1 MISVLL
7 PVRDGAAH
15 LGACIESLE
24 AQTEDDFEVLAVDD
38 GSQDATPRILAEW
51 AARDARVTVLSQP
64 PGGVVRA
71 LERARADATRPFLAR
86 MDADDIASPVR
97 FERQLAW
104 MRRAPSL
111 SGCGCSVEYFP
122 RDIVRDGA
130 ARYEEWLNAITT
142 PDDVAR
148 EIFVECPLAHPAFFL
163 RSEWV
168 ERVGGYIDRG
178 WPEDYDLVLRMWSE
192 GALLG
197 NVPEVLLRW
206 REGPQR
212 LSRTAQEYSAEAFRR
227 CKVHYLLRTRAR
239 DRDGLVVWGAGPI
252 GKAFAREVL
261 AQGGRVSAFVDVDPR
276 KVGQNIHGATVL
288 PPSGVNSVRGSYCV
302 AAVGQAGVRDEI
314 RVALGEA
321 GWIEGPD
328 FIAVA

>member
-15 LGACIESLE
+15 LGDCIESLDV
-24 AQTEDDFEVLAVDD
+24 QTEDDFEVVAVDD
-38 GSQDATPRILAEW
+38 GSQDETPTVLAEW
-51 AARDARVTVLSQP
+51 ALRDSRVTVLTQP
-64 PGGVVRA
+64 AAGVVPA
-71 LERARADATRPFLAR
+71 LERAREVATRPFLAR
-86 MDADDIASPVR
+86 MDADDIAMPTR

-104 MRRAPSL
+104 MRVDPSL
-111 SGCGCSVEYFP
+111 SGCGCRVEYFP
-122 RDIVRDGA
+122 RETVRDGA
-130 ARYEEWLNAITT
+130 ARYESWINAVTT

-168 ERVGGYIDRG
+168 ERVGGYVEHG
-178 WPEDYDLVLRMWSE
+178 WPEDYDLVLRMWAS
-192 GALLG
+192 GAFLG

-206 REGPQR
+206 REGPDR
-212 LSRTAQEYSAEAFRR
+212 LSRTAPEYSVAAFRR
-227 CKVHYLLRTRAR
+227 CKVHHLLKTRVR
-239 DRDGLVVWGAGPI
+239 DREGVVVWGAGPI
-252 GKAFAREVL
+252 GKAFALEIL
-261 AQGGRVSAFVDVDPR
+261 AQGGEVRAFVDVDPR

-302 AAVGQAGVRDEI
+302 AAVGQVGVRDEI
-314 RVALGEA
+314 RSALGEA
-321 GWIEGPD
+321 GWVEGPD